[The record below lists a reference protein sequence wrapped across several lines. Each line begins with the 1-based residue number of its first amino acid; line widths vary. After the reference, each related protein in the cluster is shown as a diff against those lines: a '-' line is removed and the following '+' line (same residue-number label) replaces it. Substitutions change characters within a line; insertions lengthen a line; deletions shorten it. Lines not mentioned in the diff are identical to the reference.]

1 VLVGFITNSKTKSNP
16 TIIQPDNNQ
25 KMCFEL
31 LEKIVKTS
39 DFNVF
44 FKKTHKNKSFVIYI
58 DEATKK
64 EIRIQ
69 ILLKSKTD
77 PNVPVGWLELDLIKN
92 QLRDIT
98 NDPDRPIL
106 IKFDINLLKKFKNEC
121 LKYCLD

>member
-1 VLVGFITNSKTKSNP
+1 MRKTFIIIFVLVGILANSKTKLNSI
-16 TIIQPDNNQ
+16 IIQTNNNQ
-25 KMCFEL
+25 KMCFKL

-44 FKKTHKNKSFVIYI
+44 FKKTHKDKSFVIYI

-77 PNVPVGWLELDLIKN
+77 LNVTLGWLELDLIKN

-98 NDPDRPIL
+98 KDPDRPIL
-106 IKFDINLLKKFKNEC
+106 IKI
-121 LKYCLD
+121 